1 MAWIDMACHGLACHG
16 LTWHTM
22 IIAAYVLKSIGH
34 VSCHDFLDI
43 FDLINGSL
51 TWHDVFHVS
60 CHAMALDHEEGDT
73 TADRDEGES
82 CNGSNDTMEIPMAEK
97 SVIAFPHEHHW
108 SLQQEWMAVFGGASQ
123 ITVIDLTPGSGSKL
137 LGVLLSNGRGIGAR
151 RSQAHVKWV
160 MENLVTWVKQKRL
173 VTIIPLIHTQPK
185 TEKPAEVPT
194 PSQQPKPTGLKFGK
208 VA

>member
-1 MAWIDMACHGLACHG
+1 MAP
-16 LTWHTM
+16 
-22 IIAAYVLKSIGH
+22 
-34 VSCHDFLDI
+34 
-43 FDLINGSL
+43 
-51 TWHDVFHVS
+51 
-60 CHAMALDHEEGDT
+60 DHEEGDM

-137 LGVLLSNGRGIGAR
+137 LGVLLSNGRGIGVCR
-151 RSQAHVKWV
+151 NQAHIKWV
-160 MENLVTWVKQKRL
+160 MENLVMWVKQKRL
-173 VTIIPLIHTQPK
+173 VTITPLVKPDALVAWEKANRAPQTPVPKSSPPSQPK
-185 TEKPAEVPT
+185 PEKPAEVST
-194 PSQQPKPTGLKFGK
+194 SSQQPKPTGLLEAFGK